1 MCDATNK
8 DPRTETFRK
17 LPITQKMRPRY
28 PRSIGLKGG
37 RFMAQ
42 YRFLRETGNVKMI
55 NGAIEQP
62 KDTDP
67 Q

>member
-8 DPRTETFRK
+8 DPRTETFQK

-28 PRSIGLKGG
+28 PRRIGLKGAP
-37 RFMAQ
+37 FIAQ
-42 YRFLRETGNVKMI
+42 YRFLRETRNVKLI

-62 KDTDP
+62 TDTDA